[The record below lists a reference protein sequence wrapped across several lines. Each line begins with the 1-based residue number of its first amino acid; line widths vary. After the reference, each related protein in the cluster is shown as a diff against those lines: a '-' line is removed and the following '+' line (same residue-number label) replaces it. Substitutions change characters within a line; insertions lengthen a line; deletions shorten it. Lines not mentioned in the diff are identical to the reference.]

1 MKKTLT
7 IIILNLICK
16 VSVSTKIKPIL
27 NNLASASDHFGIN
40 IYVSA
45 SVTLVNNF
53 CFTKNLKNTYFSRLY
68 LSTIVMLVLWKFNI
82 ISNICSNI
90 CNLTSAIMSSIFF
103 LSFLSRTFTIH
114 RTAGEEGGCFFK
126 LSLPLPSVL
135 QTLRH

>member
-45 SVTLVNNF
+45 SVALVNNF

-68 LSTIVMLVLWKFNI
+68 LSTIVMLVL
-82 ISNICSNI
+82 
-90 CNLTSAIMSSIFF
+90 
-103 LSFLSRTFTIH
+103 
-114 RTAGEEGGCFFK
+114 
-126 LSLPLPSVL
+126 
-135 QTLRH
+135 